1 MYAIKYR
8 RSVAKDLRR
17 LPKNLLPA
25 VVKRIQKLVK
35 NPMPAGASKLRGTDN
50 MYRVRQGDYRIV
62 YSIENRQLIII
73 IVRVA
78 HRKDAY
84 KNW

>member
-25 VVKRIQKLVK
+25 VVKRIQKLAK

>member
-25 VVKRIQKLVK
+25 GVKRIQKLAK